1 MNALHWEERYSTSV
15 NHKAQEV
22 AKHRNWSGASCTNFN
37 AVCGEVA
44 ERQKLNL
51 SRKDFVHVTPDPT
64 FSRLNGAN
72 QGVRA
77 GMEMFGGVL
86 VLRGIATTHVAADEA
101 KPQVDP
107 SVSQLHALFADMS
120 VSVLDFDLVQMSA
133 IFSHIFHLSIVLG
146 PRGPSLQDRRRLG
159 RYAGQI
165 RGFHGGEIWRGAHRH
180 TSREIRAF
188 GHCSHLRTAKA

>member
-101 KPQVDP
+101 QPQVDP
-107 SVSQLHALFADMS
+107 SVSYLHALFADMS

-133 IFSHIFHLSIVLG
+133 IFSHIFHLSIVLV
-146 PRGPSLQDRRRLG
+146 PHGPSLQDRRRPG
-159 RYAGQI
+159 MCAAQI
-165 RGFHGGEIWRGAHRH
+165 PGFLHAETWRGARRH
-180 TSREIRAF
+180 TSERTHAF
-188 GHCSHLRTAKA
+188 DRCNRPMTK

>member
-120 VSVLDFDLVQMSA
+120 VSVLDLNLVQMSA
-133 IFSHIFHLSIVLG
+133 VFSHVFHLSLVLV
-146 PRGPSLQDRRRLG
+146 PRGPIPQDRRRPHTCVAQIPGFL
-159 RYAGQI
+159 YAA
-165 RGFHGGEIWRGAHRH
+165 IWLDAPRH

-188 GHCSHLRTAKA
+188 GRGSHPMTR